1 METQRHN
8 PYEFRKW
15 YKNRREKQSR
25 LQQERLSVGKCGSFN
40 ANKKGTLMIMGEELG
55 IDCGCLTAKNSSIHW
70 VKWKILIII
79 LAELMIC
86 TWTGMGWS
94 DSSERRFP
102 LIKSFLRPFWSPGQN
117 TLWGPMSLFLD
128 QEIKLCWQI
137 WPNWPSAR
145 GVYSLSWIHKEIM
158 TSSRWPASKNICI
171 EFLILLIIQNL
182 LSSIEQNSNKGYKS

>member
-25 LQQERLSVGKCGSFN
+25 LQQERLSVGKCGSLN
-40 ANKKGTLMIMGEELG
+40 ANKKRTLMSMGAELG
-55 IDCGCLTAKNSSIHW
+55 IDCGCLTAKNPSIHW
-70 VKWKILIII
+70 VKWKILIIV

-102 LIKSFLRPFWSPGQN
+102 LIKILSPPILITGTKHFMRPDEPFSWPRN
-117 TLWGPMSLFLD
+117 KTLL
-128 QEIKLCWQI
+128 
-137 WPNWPSAR
+137 
-145 GVYSLSWIHKEIM
+145 
-158 TSSRWPASKNICI
+158 
-171 EFLILLIIQNL
+171 
-182 LSSIEQNSNKGYKS
+182 